1 MPMKRWLQ
9 LADWSI
15 RRKLLASL
23 GLLGALALVVGWAG
37 LQAEERLN
45 AELAEVQQ
53 EMEAWRLV
61 LKAGRDAYQVLS
73 AFYALLGTDPNNRT
87 RYEELV
93 RFMDENLAQ
102 AVERATKAQELL
114 SNEQNRLLAAGF
126 ASEVRTWGD
135 EIRSIR
141 SKYGDGLLTSAEALE
156 QDRQKVRGIFDRAW
170 EQLDQL
176 EDQMAQ
182 AREVRQQRA
191 AALQARLR
199 RDVAGLLLV
208 GAVITGAFAWATV
221 RGLVRQVRAVEEA
234 VAALSQGDLTY
245 EVAVHGADEL
255 GRMAAGLRAAVGGL
269 RRMVQQ
275 LRDSAGEVA
284 SASRQ
289 VATTSDQVAR
299 GAGEIARAVQDVASG
314 AEGQARS
321 VHEATQ
327 AFQQVSRSLEEV
339 AGNTTQTAQAAQQA
353 NEAAAE
359 GAARLQRVVDAI
371 GEIRGSAEEMAQ
383 VVTVL
388 GEKGK
393 NIGRIVGLIT
403 EIASQTNLLALNA
416 AIEAARAGDQGRGF
430 AVVAEEVRKLA
441 QESAQAAEQIADI
454 VREIQEETQRAVR
467 AMERGGQE
475 VQAGVRLAD
484 EAGQA
489 FQRVRSSVAD
499 VTGRTEGVSAA
510 TQQVSSSA
518 QQIEATVRKLL
529 ETAQQ
534 NSAAAEQVG
543 AAVEE
548 ISAGIQEMSGGAQ
561 RMARVAEDLERLVAH
576 FRV

>member
-1 MPMKRWLQ
+1 MKRWLQ

-114 SNEQNRLLAAGF
+114 SDEQNRLLAAGF

-182 AREVRQQRA
+182 AREVRQQQA

-199 RDVAGLLLV
+199 RNVAGLLLV

-221 RGLVRQVRAVEEA
+221 RGLARQVRAVEEA

>member
-1 MPMKRWLQ
+1 MKRWIRV
-9 LADWSI
+9 ADWPL
-15 RRKLLASL
+15 RWKLLANA
-23 GLLGALALVVGWAG
+23 GLVVAVALAVGFAG
-37 LQAEERLN
+37 LQAMDRLK
-45 AELAEVQQ
+45 AEVAAVQQ
-53 EMEAWRLV
+53 DMAALDLV
-61 LKAGRDAYQVLS
+61 LQADRDAYQALS
-73 AFYALLGTDPNNRT
+73 AFYALLGTDPNHRT
-87 RYEELV
+87 RYQELAQ
-93 RFMDENLAQ
+93 FMDENLQQ
-102 AVERATKAQELL
+102 AVDRATKAQELL
-114 SNEQNRLLAAGF
+114 RSEQNRLLAAGF
-126 ASEVRTWGD
+126 ASGVRTWGD

-141 SKYGDGLLTSAEALE
+141 SNYENGLVTSADALE
-156 QDRQKVRGIFDRAW
+156 QGRQKVRGTFDPAR

-176 EDQMAQ
+176 QDQLAQ
-182 AREVRQQRA
+182 QAKAREQQA
-191 AALQARLR
+191 AALDGRLH
-199 RDVAGLLLV
+199 RDVAGLPLAGLLV
-208 GAVITGAFAWATV
+208 AGTFAWFTTRRLAA
-221 RGLVRQVRAVEEA
+221 QVRAVEEA
-234 VAALSQGDLTY
+234 VAALSQGDLTH

-255 GRMAAGLRAAVGGL
+255 GRMAAGLKAAVEHL
-269 RRMVQQ
+269 RAMVQQ
-275 LRDSAGEVA
+275 LRTSAGEVA

-289 VATTSDQVAR
+289 VASTSDQLSRSA
-299 GAGEIARAVQDVASG
+299 AEIARAVQDVASA
-314 AEGQARS
+314 AELQARG
-321 VHEATQ
+321 VHETTQ
-327 AFQQVSRSLEEV
+327 TVQQVSRSLEEV
-339 AGNTTQTAQAAQQA
+339 AGNTSQTAQAAQQA

-359 GAARLQRVVDAI
+359 GAARLQRVVEAI
-371 GEIRGSAEEMAQ
+371 GEIRRSAEEMAQ
-383 VVTVL
+383 VVAVL

-441 QESAQAAEQIADI
+441 QESAQAAEQIAEI

-484 EAGQA
+484 EAGEA
-489 FQRVRSSVAD
+489 FQRIRGSVAD

-510 TQQVSSSA
+510 TQQLSASA

-534 NSAAAEQVG
+534 NSASAEQVG

-548 ISAGIQEMSGGAQ
+548 ISASAQEMSGGAQ
-561 RMARVAEDLERLVAH
+561 RMARVAEDLEKLVAH

>member
-1 MPMKRWLQ
+1 MKRWLQ